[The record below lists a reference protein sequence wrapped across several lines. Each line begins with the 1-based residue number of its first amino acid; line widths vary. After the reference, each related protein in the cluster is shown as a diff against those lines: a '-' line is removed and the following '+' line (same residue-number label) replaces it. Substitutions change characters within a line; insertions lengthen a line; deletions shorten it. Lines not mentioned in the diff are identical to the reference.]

1 MNLEEDIKCAICK
14 EILLDPVSLNCCG
27 ENVCKKHIDEILSK
41 QPKNDML
48 CPICNSD
55 IQNQKF
61 HINKAM
67 KSLIERELHKIKIDP
82 EHQNVLKSFKEKIK
96 TIESM
101 NSDPENFIYEEFAE
115 LKRLVDLDR
124 ENAIKEINELADD
137 LINKLKSYENQ
148 FKESI
153 KSDSNLVDSK
163 SLVEKMKK
171 ELDEYEKC
179 LKSLVNTENDR
190 KMKSEEVQKSNQLLT
205 REIENFKYKLFEN
218 KSIAYEPMTGELKKN
233 FGKLTIKNKKVDNES
248 IQLLEKG
255 SDTNVQDTN
264 LICENHPHQFMLGK
278 MNSVWRCDGG
288 IIYGKCKRG
297 FDQFFKTPGQTRFK
311 CTFCKDFDL
320 CDECFKA
327 PKLEKN

>member
-41 QPKNDML
+41 QAKNEIACPL
-48 CPICNSD
+48 CKSD

-67 KSLIERELHKIKIDP
+67 KSLIERELHKIKINP
-82 EHQNVLKSFKEKIK
+82 EHENLLKSFKEKIK
-96 TIESM
+96 MFEAM
-101 NSDPENFIYEEFAE
+101 QSDPETFIFEESAE
-115 LKRLVDLDR
+115 LRRLVDLDR

-148 FKESI
+148 LKENT

-163 SLVEKMKK
+163 STLEKMKK

-179 LKSLVNTENDR
+179 LKSVFNTENDR
-190 KMKSEEVQKSNQLLT
+190 KIKSEEVQKAIQLLN
-205 REIENFKYKLFEN
+205 REIENYKYKLFEN
-218 KSIAYEPMTGELKKN
+218 KSYVYEPMTDEFKKY
-233 FGKLTIKNKKVDNES
+233 FGKLTIKNKEVDNES
-248 IQLLEKG
+248 IQLLAENG

-264 LICENHPHQFMLGK
+264 LICENHPHQFMLGRI
-278 MNSVWRCDGG
+278 NTG
-288 IIYGKCKRG
+288 
-297 FDQFFKTPGQTRFK
+297 
-311 CTFCKDFDL
+311 
-320 CDECFKA
+320 
-327 PKLEKN
+327 